1 MLPRQEPDFL
11 RAILENPQISVI
23 STDESGKV
31 RTFNRGAEELL
42 GYKAEELIGKLTP
55 EIWHDQE
62 ETRQRSA
69 ELTRDYGVKVNTGFH
84 TFTAEATIT
93 DAPTAHEWIY
103 IRKDGTRIKV
113 VLAVSMLRD
122 SHGKMCGYIG
132 IAMRIPERQALANA
146 G

>member
-1 MLPRQEPDFL
+1 MLPRPEPDFL
-11 RAILENPQISVI
+11 KAILENPQISVI
-23 STDESGKV
+23 STDETGKV

-42 GYKAEELIGKLTP
+42 GYKADEMIGKLTP
-55 EIWHDQE
+55 EVWHDPD

-69 ELTRDYGVKVNTGFH
+69 ELTRDYGVKVNTGFY

-103 IRKDGTRIKV
+103 IRKDGSRIKV

>member
-1 MLPRQEPDFL
+1 MLPRPEPDFL
-11 RAILENPQISVI
+11 KAILENPQISVI
-23 STDESGKV
+23 STDESGKI

-55 EIWHDQE
+55 EIWHDPE

-69 ELTRDYGVKVNTGFH
+69 ELTRDYGVKVSTGFH
-84 TFTAEATIT
+84 TYTAEATIT
-93 DAPTAHEWIY
+93 DAPAAHEWIY

-122 SHGKMCGYIG
+122 SYGKMCGYIG

>member
-1 MLPRQEPDFL
+1 MLPRPEPDFL
-11 RAILENPQISVI
+11 KAILENPQISVI
-23 STDESGKV
+23 STDETGKI

-55 EIWHDQE
+55 EVWHDPD

-84 TFTAEATIT
+84 TFTTEPTIT
-93 DAPTAHEWIY
+93 DAPTAHEWVY
-103 IRKDGTRIKV
+103 IRKDGSRIKV